1 MSPFEGGSCLVSE
14 DLPGSEGRRAG
25 DTEAPGSWVGEGVG
39 RLLVTPGAHF
49 WQMMSVSRWSSDA
62 HPGQC

>member
-1 MSPFEGGSCLVSE
+1 MSE